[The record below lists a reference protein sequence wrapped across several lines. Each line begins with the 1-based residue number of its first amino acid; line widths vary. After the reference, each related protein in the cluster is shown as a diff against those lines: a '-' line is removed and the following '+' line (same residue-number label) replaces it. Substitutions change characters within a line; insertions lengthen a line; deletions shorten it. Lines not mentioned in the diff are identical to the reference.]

1 MRKIIRLWLPISL
14 GLALNA
20 LLLLNV
26 GWQSGLVTV
35 ARAASL
41 DPNLF
46 APKYQSICC
55 RHRVGCRGL
64 YRSRQPVL
72 HSAEPCGPGDCQH
85 PLISSEMKPLRG
97 LRY

>member
-35 ARAASL
+35 AQAAT
-41 DPNLF
+41 
-46 APKYQSICC
+46 
-55 RHRVGCRGL
+55 
-64 YRSRQPVL
+64 
-72 HSAEPCGPGDCQH
+72 SA
-85 PLISSEMKPLRG
+85 LISSPRNTI
-97 LRY
+97 RYVPTTRFDTGACTGPGNPCRTLQNAAVLATASTL